1 MTPVVVF
8 VCEHGAA
15 KSVVAA
21 AWLRRLAADAGV
33 ELRGV
38 ACGTDPD
45 AELST
50 AAVDGLRR
58 DGIAPDELVPRL
70 IDAADIQAAW
80 RVIVFGSEIRAP
92 ALASVPHETWDVP
105 AVSDGY
111 EAARDPIVERLI
123 AIVTDVAAARGT

>member
-1 MTPVVVF
+1 MTPLVVF

-21 AWLRRLAADAGV
+21 AWLRRLASDAGV
-33 ELRGV
+33 DLRAV

-58 DGIAPDELVPRL
+58 DGIAPDEPAPQLM
-70 IDAADIQAAW
+70 DAAGIQAAW
-80 RVIVFGSEIRAP
+80 RVIVFGSEVRAA
-92 ALASVPHETWDVP
+92 ALAGVPFETWDVP

-111 EAARDPIVERLI
+111 EAARDVIVERLS
-123 AIVTDVAAARGT
+123 AVVRDAATRGR